1 MNEAA
6 RKVEPAREAWAETTC
21 PRCGTPLESGSVDG
35 LCARCLGALNF
46 DTLTRI
52 GGAADE
58 ELHAVPTVEELA
70 EFFPQLEVLSLIGRG
85 GMGVVYKA
93 RQKSLHRHVALKL
106 LAPERAGDPMFARRF
121 ASEARSLAALN
132 HPHIVGVHDFGEA
145 GGYFYLLMEFV
156 DGVNLRQ
163 LIDSR
168 RLSPD
173 EALGI
178 ITPVCDALQA
188 AHERGIVHRDVKPEN
203 LLIDRNGVVKIAD
216 FGIAR
221 MMDEPT
227 AEGLFHTAP
236 DFSAAH
242 TLAVG
247 TPDYAA
253 PEQRTSAPSDHR
265 ADIYSL
271 GVVLYEM
278 ITGERPGNGVITPPS
293 RHAAVD
299 MRIDEAVLKAL
310 QQEPD
315 LRFRTVAE
323 FREHFREAKEQIG
336 PSVVDQ
342 KSQSAGNRKRRLA
355 VVKTPSPREALV
367 IFAGLLVAV
376 FSTVLL
382 VKNLPIQKTAQPP
395 REVAGDPFPEKGH
408 SLELALQDYSDA
420 FMDVQTQRQLL
431 IVGMPDGGPA
441 PPGQDE
447 KVRKGEALLR
457 QMRER
462 ILRMSTSRTD
472 TGKKE

>member
-1 MNEAA
+1 MNQAA
-6 RKVEPAREAWAETTC
+6 GNKETVRTETGAETAC
-21 PRCGTPLESGSVDG
+21 PRCGAPLAGGSVDG

-58 ELHAVPTVEELA
+58 EPLAVPTVEELA

-163 LIDSR
+163 LIQSR

-188 AHERGIVHRDVKPEN
+188 AHERGIIHRDVKPEN
-203 LLIDRNGVVKIAD
+203 LLIDLKGTVKIAD

-221 MMDEPT
+221 MMDEPA
-227 AEGLFHTAP
+227 AEGSHHPMP
-236 DFSAAH
+236 DPPAAH

-253 PEQRTSAPSDHR
+253 PEQRASAPSDHR

-278 ITGERPGNGVITPPS
+278 ITGQRPGNGVITPPS
-293 RHAAVD
+293 RRAAVD
-299 MRIDEAVLKAL
+299 MRIDEVLLKAL

-315 LRFRTVAE
+315 QRFHTVAE
-323 FREHFREAKEQIG
+323 FRDRFQEAKQEMELQPDDPKPLTG
-336 PSVVDQ
+336 WKQ
-342 KSQSAGNRKRRLA
+342 KRGRVAMISTALI
-355 VVKTPSPREALV
+355 ALV
-367 IFAGLLVAV
+367 VTAGLMIKGQSV
-376 FSTVLL
+376 
-382 VKNLPIQKTAQPP
+382 PKTAPHPP
-395 REVAGDPFPEKGH
+395 EIAGEPLLEMA
-408 SLELALQDYSDA
+408 SLEEAYQAFEENFAALQGAREIQIVGLPDGSPPPASQAEEVKKLEARD
-420 FMDVQTQRQLL
+420 RQLRATL
-431 IVGMPDGGPA
+431 
-441 PPGQDE
+441 
-447 KVRKGEALLR
+447 
-457 QMRER
+457 ER
-462 ILRMSTSRTD
+462 LT
-472 TGKKE
+472 K

>member
-1 MNEAA
+1 MNQAAGNEEAV
-6 RKVEPAREAWAETTC
+6 RTETGAETTC
-21 PRCGTPLESGSVDG
+21 PRCGAPLAGGSVDG

-58 ELHAVPTVEELA
+58 EPLAVPTVEELV

-163 LIDSR
+163 LIQSR
-168 RLSPD
+168 RLSPE

-188 AHERGIVHRDVKPEN
+188 AHERGIIHRDVKPEN
-203 LLIDRNGVVKIAD
+203 LLIDLKGTVKIAD

-221 MMDEPT
+221 MMDEPA
-227 AEGLFHTAP
+227 AEGIHHPMP
-236 DFSAAH
+236 DPPAAH

-253 PEQRTSAPSDHR
+253 PEQRASAPSDHR

-278 ITGERPGNGVITPPS
+278 ITGQRPGNGVITPPS
-293 RHAAVD
+293 RRAAVD
-299 MRIDEAVLKAL
+299 MRIDEVLLKAL

-315 LRFRTVAE
+315 QRFHTVAE
-323 FREHFREAKEQIG
+323 FRDRFQEAKQEMARKPDHPKPLTGWKQKRGRILMI
-336 PSVVDQ
+336 STALILLVV
-342 KSQSAGNRKRRLA
+342 
-355 VVKTPSPREALV
+355 T
-367 IFAGLLVAV
+367 AGLMIQGQPLSKTSPPPPATTTEPLLEMASLEEAYQAFEENFAALQAARELQIVGLPDGSPPLSSHAE
-376 FSTVLL
+376 L
-382 VKNLPIQKTAQPP
+382 VKNLEA
-395 REVAGDPFPEKGH
+395 RD
-408 SLELALQDYSDA
+408 
-420 FMDVQTQRQLL
+420 RQLRATL
-431 IVGMPDGGPA
+431 ARMPKGG
-441 PPGQDE
+441 
-447 KVRKGEALLR
+447 K
-457 QMRER
+457 
-462 ILRMSTSRTD
+462 
-472 TGKKE
+472 

>member
-1 MNEAA
+1 MNETASKEETVSVGAA
-6 RKVEPAREAWAETTC
+6 C
-21 PRCGTPLESGSVDG
+21 PRCGAPLAGGSVDG

-58 ELHAVPTVEELA
+58 EPLAVPTVEELA
-70 EFFPQLEVLSLIGRG
+70 EFFPQLEVLFLIGRG

-163 LIDSR
+163 LIQSR

-203 LLIDRNGVVKIAD
+203 LLIDHKGMVKIAD

-227 AEGLFHTAP
+227 EDGIHQTAP
-236 DFSAAH
+236 DLPAAH

-253 PEQRTSAPSDHR
+253 PEQRASAPSDHR

-278 ITGERPGNGVITPPS
+278 ITGERPGSGVITPPS
-293 RHAAVD
+293 RRAAVD
-299 MRIDEAVLKAL
+299 MRIDEVVLKAL
-310 QQEPD
+310 QEEPD

-323 FREHFREAKEQIG
+323 FRDRFQEAKEQMERKA
-336 PSVVDQ
+336 VDQ
-342 KSQSAGNRKRRLA
+342 EPQKWWKRRRALA
-355 VVKTPSPREALV
+355 ATISVGLMAVMAT
-367 IFAGLLVAV
+367 AGLLIKG
-376 FSTVLL
+376 S
-382 VKNLPIQKTAQPP
+382 PIAQEISGEPL
-395 REVAGDPFPEKGH
+395 
-408 SLELALQDYSDA
+408 SLEEAYQAFEENFAALQDA
-420 FMDVQTQRQLL
+420 REIQ
-431 IVGMPDGGPA
+431 IVGMPDGGNAPA
-441 PPGQDE
+441 TQTE
-447 KVRKGEALLR
+447 VVRKLEARDRQLR
-457 QMRER
+457 AT
-462 ILRMSTSRTD
+462 IARMP
-472 TGKKE
+472 KEGN

>member
-1 MNEAA
+1 MNQTAGKEEPVTVEAD
-6 RKVEPAREAWAETTC
+6 AETAC
-21 PRCGTPLESGSVDG
+21 PRCGAPLEGGIVDG

-46 DTLTRI
+46 DTLTRF

-58 ELHAVPTVEELA
+58 EPLPVPTVEELT

-93 RQKSLHRHVALKL
+93 RQKSLHRQVALKL

-163 LIDSR
+163 LIRSR
-168 RLSPD
+168 RLTPD

-221 MMDEPT
+221 MMDEPA
-227 AEGLFHTAP
+227 AEGIHQTVA
-236 DFSAAH
+236 DFSEAH
-242 TLAVG
+242 TLATG

-253 PEQRTSAPSDHR
+253 PEQRSSAPSDHR

-278 ITGERPGNGVITPPS
+278 ITGERPGSGVITPPS
-293 RHAAVD
+293 RRAAVD
-299 MRIDEAVLKAL
+299 MRIDEVLLKAL
-310 QQEPD
+310 QEEPD
-315 LRFRTVAE
+315 QRFRTVAE
-323 FREHFREAKEQIG
+323 FRERFEEAKEQMGQTGEGRRPLSWWRRRRGLAIAVSVGLTGVMVTAALTMKGLPADKAG
-336 PSVVDQ
+336 PRASEDAEGQLLEMASLEEAYQAFEENFAALQQAREIQVVGLPDGRDAPA
-342 KSQSAGNRKRRLA
+342 SQVE
-355 VVKTPSPREALV
+355 VVKKLEA
-367 IFAGLLVAV
+367 
-376 FSTVLL
+376 
-382 VKNLPIQKTAQPP
+382 
-395 REVAGDPFPEKGH
+395 RD
-408 SLELALQDYSDA
+408 
-420 FMDVQTQRQLL
+420 RQLR
-431 IVGMPDGGPA
+431 A
-441 PPGQDE
+441 T
-447 KVRKGEALLR
+447 
-457 QMRER
+457 
-462 ILRMSTSRTD
+462 ILRMSKRVIPPN
-472 TGKKE
+472 KI

>member
-6 RKVEPAREAWAETTC
+6 GKQGSAEADAEAGPAC
-21 PRCGTPLESGSVDG
+21 PRCDAPLAGGSVDG

-52 GGAADE
+52 GGAGDDE
-58 ELHAVPTVEELA
+58 PHAVPTVEELA
-70 EFFPQLEVLSLIGRG
+70 EFFPQLEILSLIGRG

-106 LAPERAGDPMFARRF
+106 LAPERAGDPIFARRF
-121 ASEARSLAALN
+121 AGEARSLAALN

-163 LIDSR
+163 LMKSR

-203 LLIDRNGVVKIAD
+203 LLIDRNGMVKIAD

-221 MMDEPT
+221 MVDEPAAAGISQT
-227 AEGLFHTAP
+227 VSQAP
-236 DFSAAH
+236 TGH
-242 TLAVG
+242 TLAGG

-253 PEQRTSAPSDHR
+253 PEQRGSAPCDHR

-278 ITGERPGNGVITPPS
+278 ITGERPGTGMITPPS
-293 RHAAVD
+293 RRASVD
-299 MRIDEAVLKAL
+299 MRIDEVVLRAL
-310 QQEPD
+310 QDEPD
-315 LRFRTVAE
+315 LRFQTVAE
-323 FREHFREAKEQIG
+323 FRERFLEAKKQMK
-336 PSVVDQ
+336 PT
-342 KSQSAGNRKRRLA
+342 AGDRSSRKRKLTLA
-355 VVKTPSPREALV
+355 AL
-367 IFAGLLVAV
+367 ISLGLMGVAV
-376 FSTVLL
+376 
-382 VKNLPIQKTAQPP
+382 TANFMTK
-395 REVAGDPFPEKGH
+395 DPLASKVVGEPFMEME
-408 SLELALQDYSDA
+408 SLENAYQAFEDNYAALQEA
-420 FMDVQTQRQLL
+420 RKMQF
-431 IVGMPDGGPA
+431 VGMPDGGDA
-441 PPGQDE
+441 PPSQSE
-447 KVRKGEALLR
+447 VVKELEARDRQLR
-457 QMRER
+457 TM
-462 ILRMSTSRTD
+462 IKRMA
-472 TGKKE
+472 KEGN

>member
-1 MNEAA
+1 MNPSPGNA
-6 RKVEPAREAWAETTC
+6 EPLEPETQC
-21 PRCGTPLESGSVDG
+21 PRCGAPLAGGSVDG

-58 ELHAVPTVEELA
+58 EPLAVPTVEELA

-163 LIDSR
+163 LIESR

-203 LLIDRNGVVKIAD
+203 LLIDRKGTVKIAD

-221 MMDEPT
+221 MMDEPA
-227 AEGLFHTAP
+227 AEGIHQTAP
-236 DFSAAH
+236 DLPAAH

-253 PEQRTSAPSDHR
+253 PEQRASAPSDHR

-278 ITGERPGNGVITPPS
+278 ITGQRPGNGIITPPS
-293 RHAAVD
+293 RRAAVD
-299 MRIDEAVLKAL
+299 MRIDEVLLKAL
-310 QQEPD
+310 QEEPD

-323 FREHFREAKEQIG
+323 FRDRFQEAKQEMERKTADPKPLTGRKQKRGRVAMI
-336 PSVVDQ
+336 STALILLVV
-342 KSQSAGNRKRRLA
+342 
-355 VVKTPSPREALV
+355 T
-367 IFAGLLVAV
+367 AGLMIKGQPV
-376 FSTVLL
+376 
-382 VKNLPIQKTAQPP
+382 PKTGPHPP
-395 REVAGDPFPEKGH
+395 GVAGEPLLEMG
-408 SLELALQDYSDA
+408 SLEEAYQAFEENFAALQEA
-420 FMDVQTQRQLL
+420 REIQV
-431 IVGMPDGGPA
+431 VGMPNGEPA
-441 PPGQDE
+441 PAAQAEVVKKMEARDRQLRATLARMP
-447 KVRKGEALLR
+447 KGAN
-457 QMRER
+457 
-462 ILRMSTSRTD
+462 
-472 TGKKE
+472 

>member
-1 MNEAA
+1 MNKAA
-6 RKVEPAREAWAETTC
+6 GREEPVTAGADPETAC
-21 PRCGTPLESGSVDG
+21 PRCGTPLEGGVVDG

-46 DTLTRI
+46 DTLTRF
-52 GGAADE
+52 GGAGDE
-58 ELHAVPTVEELA
+58 EPLPVPTVEELA
-70 EFFPQLEVLSLIGRG
+70 EFFPQLDVLSLIGRG

-163 LIDSR
+163 LIRSR
-168 RLSPD
+168 RLTPD

-221 MMDEPT
+221 MMDEQ
-227 AEGLFHTAP
+227 AEEGIHQAAADL
-236 DFSAAH
+236 SAAH
-242 TLAVG
+242 TLATG

-253 PEQRTSAPSDHR
+253 PEQRSSAPSDHR

-278 ITGERPGNGVITPPS
+278 ITGERPGSGVITPPS
-293 RHAAVD
+293 RRAAVD
-299 MRIDEAVLKAL
+299 MRIDEVLLKAL
-310 QQEPD
+310 QEEPD
-315 LRFRTVAE
+315 QRFRTMAE
-323 FREHFREAKEQIG
+323 FRERFEEAKGQMGHVEG
-336 PSVVDQ
+336 ERRSLPWWKRRRGLAAMMSVGLMALMV
-342 KSQSAGNRKRRLA
+342 SAGLMVNRKAGSQDPETIDGPLLEM
-355 VVKTPSPREALV
+355 KSLQEAYQAFEEN
-367 IFAGLLVAV
+367 FA
-376 FSTVLL
+376 T
-382 VKNLPIQKTAQPP
+382 
-395 REVAGDPFPEKGH
+395 
-408 SLELALQDYSDA
+408 LQEA
-420 FMDVQTQRQLL
+420 RKLQT
-431 IVGMPDGGPA
+431 VGMPDGNDAPA
-441 PPGQDE
+441 GQAE
-447 KVRKGEALLR
+447 VVKKLEARDRQLR
-457 QMRER
+457 AT
-462 ILRMSTSRTD
+462 ILRMSKA
-472 TGKKE
+472 GN